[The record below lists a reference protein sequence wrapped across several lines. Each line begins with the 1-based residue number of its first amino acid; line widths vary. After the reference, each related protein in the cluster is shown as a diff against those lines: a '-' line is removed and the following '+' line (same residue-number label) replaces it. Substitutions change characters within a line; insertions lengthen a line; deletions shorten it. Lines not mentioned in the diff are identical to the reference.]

1 MEQLGDKKWGFQ
13 RNQELEASS
22 ISVRGVLKQ
31 LMANRNDE
39 DQRSTIPLG
48 GADPSMY
55 PSYRTTPFVADA
67 VADAVRS
74 FNFNSYASNAGIPE
88 GRRYVSKPSTFI
100 YIYIYI
106 YIKVEKAN
114 GNKL

>member
-13 RNQELEASS
+13 RNQERDASS
-22 ISVRGVLKQ
+22 ISVRCVLKQ
-31 LMANRNDE
+31 LMANRKEE

-55 PSYRTTPFVADA
+55 PSYQTTPFVADA

-74 FNFNSYASNAGIPE
+74 FKFNSYTSNVGIAE
-88 GRRYVSKPSTFI
+88 GRRYVSKPSI
-100 YIYIYI
+100 NI
-106 YIKVEKAN
+106 YIKAEKAN
-114 GNKL
+114 GRNQL